1 MCFDKCAIAIGIY
14 LDILQMF
21 HNVFSM
27 NRTFVDMV
35 HFAMET
41 TKSNNSVLGNLVKH
55 SSSNTKVIGSIPRE
69 CVKSLNVLF

>member
-21 HNVFSM
+21 HNVFS
-27 NRTFVDMV
+27 VGMV

-41 TKSNNSVLGNLVKH
+41 TKSNNSVLSNLVKH
-55 SSSNTKVIGSIPRE
+55 ISSNAKVIGSIPRE
-69 CVKSLNVLF
+69 CVNSLNVLF